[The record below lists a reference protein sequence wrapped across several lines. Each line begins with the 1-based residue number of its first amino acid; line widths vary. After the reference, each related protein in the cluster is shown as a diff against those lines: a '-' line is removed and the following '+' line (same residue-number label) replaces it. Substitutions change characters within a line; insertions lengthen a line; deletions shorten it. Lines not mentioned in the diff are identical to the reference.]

1 MKTLHMCLLHA
12 LLPRQSGP
20 LVSLQIPL
28 VYINTL
34 VFGLV
39 YSGEESP
46 NILSVKYAFS
56 WVFMGIME
64 LKELAVFQVLKE
76 LDSDDIKTM
85 EISLISGYAKREFH
99 SNADSQDKYYR
110 TMDSTS
116 RWLTVETN
124 CLSLVQGFMSLPNL
138 EDIQM
143 LSHNFAS
150 LSFSHVKRESNVVA
164 HATSR
169 LADPKT
175 WTQDAPHSIKI
186 VAFSS
191 KAL

>member
-1 MKTLHMCLLHA
+1 
-12 LLPRQSGP
+12 
-20 LVSLQIPL
+20 
-28 VYINTL
+28 
-34 VFGLV
+34 
-39 YSGEESP
+39 
-46 NILSVKYAFS
+46 
-56 WVFMGIME
+56 
-64 LKELAVFQVLKE
+64 
-76 LDSDDIKTM
+76 
-85 EISLISGYAKREFH
+85 
-99 SNADSQDKYYR
+99 
-110 TMDSTS
+110 
-116 RWLTVETN
+116 
-124 CLSLVQGFMSLPNL
+124 
-138 EDIQM
+138 

>member
-1 MKTLHMCLLHA
+1 MCLLHA

-76 LDSDDIKTM
+76 LDSDDI
-85 EISLISGYAKREFH
+85 
-99 SNADSQDKYYR
+99 
-110 TMDSTS
+110 
-116 RWLTVETN
+116 
-124 CLSLVQGFMSLPNL
+124 
-138 EDIQM
+138 
-143 LSHNFAS
+143 
-150 LSFSHVKRESNVVA
+150 
-164 HATSR
+164 
-169 LADPKT
+169 
-175 WTQDAPHSIKI
+175 
-186 VAFSS
+186 
-191 KAL
+191 

>member
-1 MKTLHMCLLHA
+1 MISRPWKFLL
-12 LLPRQSGP
+12 S
-20 LVSLQIPL
+20 LVTQKENSIPTQIR
-28 VYINTL
+28 
-34 VFGLV
+34 
-39 YSGEESP
+39 
-46 NILSVKYAFS
+46 
-56 WVFMGIME
+56 M
-64 LKELAVFQVLKE
+64 
-76 LDSDDIKTM
+76 
-85 EISLISGYAKREFH
+85 
-99 SNADSQDKYYR
+99 QDKYYR

-169 LADPKT
+169 LADPNT